1 MRAILL
7 AAILTSALPGTVAGQ
22 TLAQQ
27 WAWCR
32 ADDPEHL
39 IGGCSAVIRAGRE
52 KPDISRGPSRNRG
65 RAWSDRGQLTAP
77 SRILTARS
85 GSTRN
90 TRTPSTIAGWRMWA
104 KAIPRVRSMI
114 STRRSDSMRT
124 TPSRSSTAAS
134 PFKIWVGRP
143 RRPRH
148 SPRRNRLGRGSSH
161 PGIDVPSV

>member
-52 KPDISRGPSRNRG
+52 KPDILARAFAHRG
-65 RAWSDRGQLTAP
+65 RAWSDRGQFDRAIQDFDRAVRLDPQYADAFNDRGVAYVGKGD
-77 SRILTARS
+77 SARAIYDFDQAI
-85 GSTRN
+85 RLDAN
-90 TRTPSTIAGWRMWA
+90 YAIAIFNRGLALQNLGRAAEAA
-104 KAIPRVRSMI
+104 KAFAAAKEVGPRLK
-114 STRRSDSMRT
+114 
-124 TPSRSSTAAS
+124 P
-134 PFKIWVGRP
+134 P
-143 RRPRH
+143 R
-148 SPRRNRLGRGSSH
+148 
-161 PGIDVPSV
+161 D